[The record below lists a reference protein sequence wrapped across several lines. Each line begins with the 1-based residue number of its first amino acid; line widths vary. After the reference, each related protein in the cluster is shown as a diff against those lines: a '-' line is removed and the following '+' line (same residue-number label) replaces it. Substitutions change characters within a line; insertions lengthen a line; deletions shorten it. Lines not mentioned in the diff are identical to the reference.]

1 VTPIVFCESFTVRK
15 IGRIAGGGD
24 FKCSTAVY
32 RLTLSISV
40 SLSTVSLH
48 EKIFQCASNDYRVRD
63 EWINSNKEKG
73 LPCLAESSYS
83 TYVRCYNKTLKYS
96 KSKISGVKMYTTFE
110 TKKLINRKSVSLML
124 CSVMC
129 VAD

>member
-1 VTPIVFCESFTVRK
+1 MRLYVTPGVFYKSFTAFK
-15 IGRIAGGGD
+15 IGRIAGDGD
-24 FKCSTAVY
+24 SKCSTAIY
-32 RLTLSISV
+32 GPILSII
-40 SLSTVSLH
+40 SLN
-48 EKIFQCASNDYRVRD
+48 EKRIQCASNEYRVRD